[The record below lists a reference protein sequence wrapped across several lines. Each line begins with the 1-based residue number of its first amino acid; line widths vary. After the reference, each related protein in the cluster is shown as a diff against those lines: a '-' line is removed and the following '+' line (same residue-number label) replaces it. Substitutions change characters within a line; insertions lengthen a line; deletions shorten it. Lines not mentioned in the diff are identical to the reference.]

1 MKYHNAMSFQRFL
14 AFIIDY
20 LIIYFVAFM
29 ILGFIPLYEFHSNEM
44 LDLYTAFLTTTDLT
58 DLTLAINLL
67 KSSLICLGLMCVV
80 YIPLIVIY
88 QIVLPIFWEKQT
100 LGRWAAGVRVMKL
113 TKNEKP
119 SVGSLIVRELVGGF
133 IFNTLFIQSLVMP
146 ILNYMFSRNRG
157 RSLADMISKTR
168 LVDYKL
174 AQMMGLEE
182 EIIEENNNDFIN
194 AQYKEVHQ
202 EDEEVETDYKV
213 F

>member
-1 MKYHNAMSFQRFL
+1 MKYHNAMSYQRFL
-14 AFIIDY
+14 AFIIDA
-20 LIIYFVAFM
+20 IIINIVAST
-29 ILGFIPLYEFHSNEM
+29 ILMFIPAYSQHSEVVVNGYAELM
-44 LDLYTAFLTTTDLT
+44 NMVDVNIDQL
-58 DLTLAINLL
+58 INLL
-67 KSSLICLGLMCVV
+67 KSAFIIIGLHVAV
-80 YIPLIVIY
+80 FVPLMLIY
-88 QIVLPIFWEKQT
+88 QVIVPMFWKKQT
-100 LGRWAAGVRVMKL
+100 VGRMVAGVRVMKL
-113 TKNEKP
+113 NSSEKP
-119 SVGSLIVRELVGGF
+119 GLGSLLVRELVGGY
-133 IFNTLFIQSLVMP
+133 IFNTLLSSTFVLP
-146 ILNYMFSRNRG
+146 LLNYMFSRNRG

>member
-1 MKYHNAMSFQRFL
+1 MKYHNAMSYQRFL
-14 AFIIDY
+14 AFIIDA
-20 LIIYFVAFM
+20 IIVNIVAST
-29 ILGFIPLYEFHSNEM
+29 ILMFIPAYSQHSDVVVNGYAELM
-44 LDLYTAFLTTTDLT
+44 NMVDVDIDQL
-58 DLTLAINLL
+58 INLL
-67 KSSLICLGLMCVV
+67 KSAF
-80 YIPLIVIY
+80 IVIGLHVAVFVPLMLIY
-88 QIVLPIFWEKQT
+88 QVIVPMFWKKQT
-100 LGRWAAGVRVMKL
+100 VGRMVAGVRVMKL
-113 TKNEKP
+113 NSSEKP
-119 SVGSLIVRELVGGF
+119 GLGSLLVRELVGGY
-133 IFNTLFIQSLVMP
+133 IFNTLLSSTFVLP
-146 ILNYMFSRNRG
+146 LLNYMFSRNRG